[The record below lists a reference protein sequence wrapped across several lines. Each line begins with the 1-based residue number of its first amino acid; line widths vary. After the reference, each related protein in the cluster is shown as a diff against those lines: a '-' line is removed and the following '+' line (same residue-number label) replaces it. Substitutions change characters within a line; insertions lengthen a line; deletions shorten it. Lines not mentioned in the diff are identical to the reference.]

1 LRFDYAQRPFRER
14 SLSVVE
20 AQKNKNKMKKTNQEP
35 TVSIGI
41 VSYKTMNFILHDGY
55 TFEGESV
62 SGENEVSFDSGK
74 IRWNGKL
81 YNELLF
87 TAKDDNSSF
96 TLKDVIIGVNFH
108 WERKEDQR
116 FQGDLK
122 FIVEGDLLTAINILS
137 VENYLI
143 SVISSEMSST
153 ASLELLKAHAVI
165 SRAWLLAQIEKNK
178 IIEAE
183 NQDYCVFIET
193 EDERIRWFDREDHTQ
208 FDVCADDH
216 CQRYQ
221 GISRAF
227 DNIERVREAVH
238 STSGE
243 VLLYNDKICDARYHK
258 CCGGML
264 EEFETCWEDVRHPYL
279 VRVRDADKGV
289 DEGYDLTD
297 EVQAIKWIA
306 ERPTAYC
313 DTTDAK
319 ILSQVLNNYDQET
332 TDFYRWKVEYSQK
345 ELSDL
350 IRERSGI
357 DFGEIVDLIPV
368 ERGPSARL
376 FKLKVV
382 GTKRTMIIGKELEI
396 RRILSKSHL
405 YSSGFFV
412 EKKDGKFILHGA
424 GWGHGAGLCQIGAA
438 VMGENGDKYD
448 KILTHYYVDA
458 EIKRLY

>member
-1 LRFDYAQRPFRER
+1 MTKNNQNPTI
-14 SLSVVE
+14 SV
-20 AQKNKNKMKKTNQEP
+20 
-35 TVSIGI
+35 GI
-41 VSYKTMNFILHDGY
+41 VSYKTMYFVFHDTY
-55 TFEGESV
+55 HVNGESV
-62 SGENEVSFDSGK
+62 SGEHEVSYEDGQV
-74 IRWNGKL
+74 RWNGKL
-81 YNELLF
+81 YDSLHFKASNEN
-87 TAKDDNSSF
+87 ASF

-122 FIVEGDLLTAINILS
+122 FVVEGDLLTAVNILS
-137 VENYLI
+137 VEDYLI

-153 ASLELLKAHAVI
+153 ASLDLLKAHAVI
-165 SRAWLLAQIEKNK
+165 SRSWLLAQIEKNK
-178 IIEAE
+178 ILEAE
-183 NQDYCVFIET
+183 NQDYCVFTET
-193 EDERIRWFDREDHTQ
+193 EDERIRWYDREDHVN

-227 DNIERVREAVH
+227 ENIDRVREAVG

-243 VLLYNDKICDARYHK
+243 VLLYDNKICDARYHK

-264 EEFETCWEDVRHPYL
+264 EEFETNWEDINHPYL
-279 VRVRDADKGV
+279 VRVRDAKAGV

-297 EVQAIKWIA
+297 EAQAVKWIQ
-306 ERPTAYC
+306 ERPPAFC
-313 DTTDAK
+313 NTTDAK
-319 ILSQVLNNYDQET
+319 VLAQVLNNYDQET
-332 TDFYRWKVEYSQK
+332 MDFYRWTVKYSQA
-345 ELSDL
+345 EVSEL

-357 DFGEIVDLIPV
+357 DFGDIIDLIPV
-368 ERGPSARL
+368 QRGVSGRL

-405 YSSGFFV
+405 YSGGFYV
-412 EKKDGKFILHGA
+412 EKADGHFILHGA
-424 GWGHGAGLCQIGAA
+424 GWGHGSGLCQIGAA
-438 VMGENGDKYD
+438 MMGENGYTYD

-458 EIKRLY
+458 EIKKLY

>member
-1 LRFDYAQRPFRER
+1 
-14 SLSVVE
+14 
-20 AQKNKNKMKKTNQEP
+20 MTKTNQNP

-41 VSYKTMNFILHDGY
+41 VSYKTMDFILHDGY
-55 TFEGESV
+55 TFDGENV
-62 SGENEVSFDSGK
+62 SGKNEVSFEAGK
-74 IRWNGKL
+74 ISWNGKL
-81 YNELLF
+81 YDELLF
-87 TAKDDNSSF
+87 EAKDDNASF

-116 FQGDLK
+116 FQGSLK
-122 FIVEGDLLTAINILS
+122 FIVEGDLLTAVNILS

-143 SVISSEMSST
+143 SVISSEMSSS

-165 SRAWLLAQIEKNK
+165 SRSWLLAQIEKNK
-178 IIEAE
+178 IISAE
-183 NQDYCVFIET
+183 NQTYSTFTET
-193 EDERIRWFDREDHTQ
+193 DDERIRWYDREDHTN

-227 DNIERVREAVH
+227 ENIEQVRDAVG

-243 VLLYNDKICDARYHK
+243 ILLYDEKICDARYHK

-264 EEFETCWEDVRHPYL
+264 EDFQTCWEDVEHPYL
-279 VRVRDADKGV
+279 VRVRDAET
-289 DEGYDLTD
+289 DEGFDLTN
-297 EVQAIKWIA
+297 EAQAVKWIN
-306 ERPTAYC
+306 ERPEAYC
-313 DTTDAK
+313 NTTDAK

-332 TDFYRWKVEYSQK
+332 TDFYRWKVEYSQA

-357 DFGEIVDLIPV
+357 DFGDIVDLIPV
-368 ERGPSARL
+368 QRGPSARL

-382 GTKRTMIIGKELEI
+382 GTKKTMIIGKELEI

-405 YSSGFFV
+405 YSSGFYV
-412 EKKDGKFILHGA
+412 EKSGDKFILHGT

-438 VMGENGDKYD
+438 VMGEKGFKYD

-458 EIKRLY
+458 EIKKLY